1 MMDKIAKIVGWVL
14 LTAGVLMIVWTLYAS
29 YNIFTGKAVILE
41 IFQSA
46 TEESQAPAAQGKIP
60 TSPAD
65 IQEEMGKMIR
75 EQLQGFLPT
84 DTLPK
89 LLNLAV
95 WSMLAFI
102 LIFGGTQLSGLG
114 IKLLRK

>member
-1 MMDKIAKIVGWVL
+1 
-14 LTAGVLMIVWTLYAS
+14 MIVWTLFSS
-29 YNIFTGKAVILE
+29 YNIFTGKAVIPE
-41 IFQSA
+41 IFQLA
-46 TEESQAPAAQGKIP
+46 AKESQAPATQGKIP

-65 IQEEMGKMIR
+65 IQEEMGKMIG

-89 LLNLAV
+89 LLNLTV
-95 WSMLAFI
+95 WSILAFI

-114 IKLLRK
+114 IKLLRE